1 MSSADYI
8 EIDGKMYMSAAD
20 AARELGISRARL
32 TQLINSGR
40 IRAISTGY
48 HKIVPVHDVKMY
60 AETRKV
66 AK

>member
-32 TQLINSGR
+32 TKLINSGR
-40 IRAISTGY
+40 IRAILT
-48 HKIVPVHDVKMY
+48 VPVQI
-60 AETRKV
+60 RK
-66 AK
+66 